1 MEASAEEVLCG
12 CAAARFP
19 LHFWTYRL
27 KILLGELG
35 EFAAVPRRVRPRMAR
50 GGVKHDR
57 SVA

>member
-35 EFAAVPRRVRPRMAR
+35 GVRCSPAPRPASHGPRRR
-50 GGVKHDR
+50 
-57 SVA
+57 